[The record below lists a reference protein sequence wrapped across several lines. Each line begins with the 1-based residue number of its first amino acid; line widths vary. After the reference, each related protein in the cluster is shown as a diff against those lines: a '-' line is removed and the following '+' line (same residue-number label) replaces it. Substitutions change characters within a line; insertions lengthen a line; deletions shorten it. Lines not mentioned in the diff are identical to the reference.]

1 VQLVALNAR
10 KGEIKRKMKRKDGND
25 KLSRVKRNITTSIDL
40 FNNMGLIEGDNKVLK
55 ELFELHETLL
65 YFAMQVSKT
74 IDKMLEEQERSNRK
88 KRDTDGGSNS
98 E

>member
-1 VQLVALNAR
+1 MQLVALNAR